1 MKKPPTSQPLEPL
14 EEPELPEEEE
24 EEMTDEELRL
34 WARESQE
41 LLRHAEKRA
50 ERIGM
55 RERRAQRQKLV
66 AELITRHKTIRNQTE
81 LQKLLEGR
89 GVLTTQSSISRD
101 LRDLGVRQ
109 VKGVYVLKPSREA
122 GWSFEDVVDLVEM
135 VTRAGPYTTIIQ
147 TVPDAARLVARTLE
161 ETGWDEVA
169 GTVADQDTI
178 FVATRS
184 EEEQDRL
191 FDRFKKYLSV

>member
-1 MKKPPTSQPLEPL
+1 MKKPTPSQPLEPS
-14 EEPELPEEEE
+14 EEPEIQENDEA
-24 EEMTDEELRL
+24 MTEEELRQ
-34 WARESQE
+34 WAHEHQE
-41 LLRHAEKRA
+41 HMARRVA
-50 ERIGM
+50 RIGM
-55 RERRAQRQKLV
+55 RERRVQRQKLI
-66 AELITRHKTIRNQTE
+66 AELVTRHKAIRNQTE
-81 LQKLLEGR
+81 LQQLLEGR
-89 GVLTTQSSISRD
+89 GMLATQSSISRD
-101 LRDLGVRQ
+101 LRDLGVRR

-122 GWSFEDVVDLVEM
+122 GWSFDDVIELVEM
-135 VTRAGPYTTIIQ
+135 VTRAGPYTTILQ

-169 GTVADQDTI
+169 GTVADEKTI